1 MSDGDTTLTYTVPAS
16 LAEATNT
23 YMQEAV
29 RQAMRQAFTASML
42 EAVEPLLEEAFAD
55 WQRRNGLATAPEGA
69 DE

>member
-1 MSDGDTTLTYTVPAS
+1 MNDDTTLTYTVPAS
-16 LAEATNT
+16 LAAQADS

-42 EAVEPLLEEAFAD
+42 AAVEPLLEEAFAD
-55 WQRRNGLATAPEGA
+55 WQRKNGLLPAQGE